1 MAYVKDLSDIPL
13 KPLQETFVD
22 DPTSLEEIY
31 IDELIFDLEHKLKNI
46 NKLSIF
52 HAIYILSQ
60 SVQNIIK
67 LQSDPVL
74 FQQFKNEQLAK
85 YNIDFS
91 SSSCSSSSTV
101 TDSHESDSH
110 EFTRVS
116 SHSLLRSHTPPLSPP
131 LKFAKLSQ
139 PIYPQYS
146 FKESTPDSLANE
158 EVTPDSIEERKEL
171 EAESEAQRSPFTEQ
185 EDDDEQVEEPKE
197 PPYIPIEQL
206 VKELK
211 LDPVSDPVTNL
222 NLDSFKKEV
231 LFNRDSK
238 RIEQNQHLLKI
249 FNLVKVPPLTIDEF
263 LLRIKTYSSSIS
275 VSAYIHT
282 ASMMFKLCILLDII
296 PLSPVNVYRFILAS
310 LRCSTKKLEDVYQKQ
325 KSFATVGG
333 VSTRDLYRLEVGFLY
348 LCNFKLVL
356 GEATLNKFLNQDF
369 VDLHTFVKENYQS

>member
-74 FQQFKNEQLAK
+74 FQQFKNEQLA
-85 YNIDFS
+85 N
-91 SSSCSSSSTV
+91 
-101 TDSHESDSH
+101 H

-158 EVTPDSIEERKEL
+158 EVTPDSIEE
-171 EAESEAQRSPFTEQ
+171 Q
-185 EDDDEQVEEPKE
+185 EPKE
-197 PPYIPIEQL
+197 PPYIPIKQL